1 MIHNHEVTGSIPV
14 PATKDVLFGRTNLI
28 GAIFFCSCPTILR
41 GSGHR
46 VSSEYSWMSGC
57 VVETRSLLIELW
69 GNDNYLNTRSL
80 HVFITKLRHHLR
92 RDTSIRIINV
102 RGIGYKMVCP
112 PSVPLH

>member
-1 MIHNHEVTGSIPV
+1 
-14 PATKDVLFGRTNLI
+14 
-28 GAIFFCSCPTILR
+28 
-41 GSGHR
+41 
-46 VSSEYSWMSGC
+46 MSGC